1 VAEPRFYDRLGP
13 RTITEIAALSDAAI
27 SDSGAGDIKVDA
39 VAPLA
44 EAKAGS
50 VSYVESAKF
59 LAAAEDVDLQG
70 AVVIATEALAEALS
84 ERGAIVMV
92 HAAPRAAFASIA
104 ASLFRPRRV
113 ASAESIDPSA
123 SIAADAVIAA
133 HAVIGPD
140 VEIGAGVF
148 IGPGAHIGPGCR
160 IGAGSVIGANAS
172 ISCTEMGEGCQILA
186 GAVLGEAGFGV
197 AVAGTS
203 VIDIPHLGIVRLG
216 NRVTVGA
223 NSCIDRAVFGET
235 RLGDGV
241 KLDNLCHIAHNVSVG
256 ASVLMPA
263 FAGVSGSTTIGEG
276 VMFGGRVG
284 VSDHVDIGAG
294 ARVGGNSAV
303 MNDVPPGETYAGAP
317 AQPIRKHMREVAEL
331 RRLVK
336 SKDKSKKGG

>member
-1 VAEPRFYDRLGP
+1 M
-13 RTITEIAALSDAAI
+13 SDAAI
-27 SDSGAGDIKVDA
+27 SDSGTGKTKVDA
-39 VAPLA
+39 VAPLQQA
-44 EAKAGS
+44 RAGA
-50 VSYVESAKF
+50 VSYVESSKF
-59 LAAAEDVDLQG
+59 LVAAEDVDLSG
-70 AVVIATEALAEALS
+70 AVVIAPDALGDALG
-84 ERGAIVMV
+84 ERGAIVLT
-92 HAAPRAAFASIA
+92 HTAPRAAFAAIA

-113 ASAESIDPSA
+113 TSAQAIDPSA
-123 SIAADAVIAA
+123 RIAEDAVIAA
-133 HAVIGPD
+133 HAVIGAGA
-140 VEIGAGVF
+140 EIGAGVF

-160 IGAGSVIGANAS
+160 IGGGSVIGANAS
-172 ISCTEMGEGCQILA
+172 ISCTDMGRDCQILA

-197 AVAGTS
+197 AVAGNS
-203 VIDIPHLGIVRLG
+203 VIDIPHLGQVRLG
-216 NRVTVGA
+216 DRVTVGA

-235 RLGDGV
+235 RLDDGV
-241 KLDNLCHIAHNVSVG
+241 KLDNLCHIAHNASIG

-303 MNDVPPGETYAGAP
+303 MNDVPAGETYAGAP